1 MNHKTYQILGIVF
14 TLFCIAQAVLVAVFF
29 QQTQRYA
36 LHEGEKQIENLLLTH
51 KALHTY
57 IENVQKPEI
66 YRLKDVCV
74 KQSPI

>member
-36 LHEGEKQIENLLLTH
+36 LHEGEKLLLTH

-57 IENVQKPEI
+57 IENVQKSEI